1 MNKSKDKITKERLDV
16 LLVKKGYFDTREKAR
31 IAIMEGKVLVNNQK
45 EDKAGSL
52 FKEDATISLLEDPI
66 PYVSRGGL
74 KLKKAIDCFDID
86 LKDKTCLDIGASTG
100 GFTDVMLKGGA
111 KKVFAVDCGTNQLD
125 YKLRKDERVISLENL
140 NARYMKKTDIND
152 EMVDFISI
160 DVSFIS
166 LKKIVPV
173 VIEFLKDNNNAVFLI
188 KPQFEVGKDKVGN
201 GIIKDKNIHKEV
213 ILDIINFSID
223 NNLKIL
229 GLTYSPIKGP
239 KGNIEY
245 LLYVSKSIDTSIH
258 TEEYYDKLCENI
270 VEESHKSL
278 GEKL

>member
-140 NARYMKKTDIND
+140 NARYMKKTDIAPSRARYARRMTIPVSSGASPY
-152 EMVDFISI
+152 EMLLIIPLAWDRGMISI
-160 DVSFIS
+160 SCLKPSGIS
-166 LKKIVPV
+166 SVEKNVLHRNDIGMMMYVLNLGASEYV
-173 VIEFLKDNNNAVFLI
+173 LAR
-188 KPQFEVGKDKVGN
+188 KDKTSASVAN
-201 GIIKDKNIHKEV
+201 TMPFRIMITKD
-213 ILDIINFSID
+213 SQ
-223 NNLKIL
+223 LKIRPC
-229 GLTYSPIKGP
+229 LTGI
-239 KGNIEY
+239 
-245 LLYVSKSIDTSIH
+245 VSMRMTNAAYRPLRLPPST
-258 TEEYYDKLCENI
+258 
-270 VEESHKSL
+270 
-278 GEKL
+278 